1 MEFIKKDWGI
11 KGAYFE
17 VFSDMQTERKIEGP
31 SGVGLGQNL
40 LTLDNPDQ
48 LLGYLP

>member
-1 MEFIKKDWGI
+1 MGSGSSGELTLFANMK
-11 KGAYFE
+11 
-17 VFSDMQTERKIEGP
+17 TERKIEGP
-31 SGVGLGQNL
+31 SGVGVGQNF